1 MDAYEATKLVM
12 TRIQS
17 LDPENASRIM
27 GYILIQDQGEEE
39 MIRLAFGP
47 ESLLLSHINQAKA
60 YLGLPSNIPSPKP
73 LTPLAS
79 PIRPNSSFPQTS
91 PRILIPNNGFHFGN
105 PSSTTFPRNSP
116 RPVSY
121 AAVLNGSTTCSNS
134 DSSHGPGSPSLHF
147 YGGNDFGDE
156 FLNGGGPVQRQVQDQ
171 LPFVDDSVVDPIMS
185 PSGRS
190 DSLMFPY
197 GEDLKSIPSP
207 HPHPFHRGNCSVNDA
222 AFLFNLE
229 EVGGGG
235 SGFGWKPCMYF
246 ARGFCKNGS
255 SCKFSHSDVGGGE
268 AIEAGSPSSMFDEFL
283 RMKALQ
289 QQQQQRF
296 ALMSPRGH
304 HPFPYNNRMG
314 FLNDNLRMNFFFF
327 GVHYMPNA
335 EISALLVISYS
346 ERGAFVRSADAALM
360 MSNKF
365 HKFNKCGPNRHDYSS
380 MGLAAGAS
388 PSSRQIYLTFPADS
402 TFKEEDVSGYFSMF
416 GPVED
421 VRIPYQQKRMFGFV
435 TFAYPQTVRL
445 ILAKGNPHFVCDS
458 RVLVKPYKEKGKI
471 PDRKQLQQQ
480 HQHQERGEH
489 SACLSPSGI
498 DSRELFDLPIGSR
511 MFLSTQEMMLRSRLE
526 QENIELQSPPAGV
539 SISSPRPS
547 ELLMSQN
554 VIASSYA
561 ANQDGLQEFDDGQEA
576 SKSPPVAADNEKL
589 LSEETKYSTTT
600 TISNG
605 IRHQNVDDDDSYL
618 PESLEHILPDNL
630 FASPTKLAAE
640 RRTIFSHPSTEAV
653 DTTTPVTSSNN
664 TLCYQAVLPSA
675 WLLHPS
681 PKGQGVVADHE
692 LAYTSKKSSSCTA
705 KPYQQQKKKIS
716 SRFIITIIINTTIL
730 YLLQHHIMLLS
741 IGQMK

>member
-1 MDAYEATKLVM
+1 
-12 TRIQS
+12 
-17 LDPENASRIM
+17 
-27 GYILIQDQGEEE
+27 
-39 MIRLAFGP
+39 
-47 ESLLLSHINQAKA
+47 
-60 YLGLPSNIPSPKP
+60 
-73 LTPLAS
+73 
-79 PIRPNSSFPQTS
+79 
-91 PRILIPNNGFHFGN
+91 
-105 PSSTTFPRNSP
+105 
-116 RPVSY
+116 
-121 AAVLNGSTTCSNS
+121 
-134 DSSHGPGSPSLHF
+134 
-147 YGGNDFGDE
+147 
-156 FLNGGGPVQRQVQDQ
+156 
-171 LPFVDDSVVDPIMS
+171 
-185 PSGRS
+185 
-190 DSLMFPY
+190 
-197 GEDLKSIPSP
+197 
-207 HPHPFHRGNCSVNDA
+207 
-222 AFLFNLE
+222 
-229 EVGGGG
+229 
-235 SGFGWKPCMYF
+235 
-246 ARGFCKNGS
+246 
-255 SCKFSHSDVGGGE
+255 
-268 AIEAGSPSSMFDEFL
+268 
-283 RMKALQ
+283 MKALQ

-314 FLNDNLRMNFFFF
+314 FLNDNL
-327 GVHYMPNA
+327 
-335 EISALLVISYS
+335 
-346 ERGAFVRSADAALM
+346 RSADAALM

-498 DSRELFDLPIGSR
+498 DSRELFDLPIRSR

-526 QENIELQSPPAGV
+526 QENIELQSRRMMSLQLMDLKNQHHNNHFLPGPPAGV

-664 TLCYQAVLPSA
+664 TPVLPSSSPLSMA
-675 WLLHPS
+675 STPFSQRTRYYPS
-681 PKGQGVVADHE
+681 SP
-692 LAYTSKKSSSCTA
+692 
-705 KPYQQQKKKIS
+705 I
-716 SRFIITIIINTTIL
+716 
-730 YLLQHHIMLLS
+730 
-741 IGQMK
+741 